1 MDRFFPLG
9 FPGPTAFYLAL
20 YVGTLIVHVIF
31 MNYVLAGVGYL
42 AVSSITRG
50 RKQETTGTVSARSVL
65 TDWMPFAT
73 SAAITAGV
81 APLLFVQIL
90 FKKNFY
96 TANLLLFHRW
106 MAILPVLIVGFYL
119 LYLLKSKWIARQS
132 TLALA
137 TISMGALAC
146 FAFTGLSWTENHLL
160 STDTGSWPGL
170 YESGSMV
177 YSHPQL
183 LPRLGL
189 WAVGAI
195 PTMCLLVGWQLCV
208 AQRRGRVIAAS
219 QTRILSRLAL
229 LGMFLSGICGWL
241 YWLRMSEHAR
251 QAITGPLAGPFLIAA
266 IIGLAIQIVGW
277 VDQGRQQ
284 IFCRRALS
292 AITLGIALT
301 VTCMSVVREAI
312 RLSAIDLTPLYPQ
325 HADAAA
331 KGGLIVFLG
340 FLVVNAILIAWC
352 LRLVSPRGDRIHSA
366 SGPA

>member
-9 FPGPTAFYLAL
+9 FPGPTAFYLAI
-20 YVGTLIVHVIF
+20 YVGTLIIHVVF
-31 MNYVLAGVGYL
+31 MNYVLAGIGYL
-42 AVSSITRG
+42 AVSSIARG
-50 RKQETTGTVSARSVL
+50 KKLETPGAMSARSIL
-65 TDWMPFAT
+65 TDWMTFAT

-90 FKKNFY
+90 YKKNFY

-119 LYLLKSKWIARQS
+119 LYLLKTKWIARQS

-160 STDTGSWPGL
+160 STDTGSWSGL

-208 AQRRGRVIAAS
+208 AQRRGQVIAVS
-219 QTRILSRLAL
+219 QTRMLSRLAIW
-229 LGMFLSGICGWL
+229 GMILSGTCGWL
-241 YWLRMSEHAR
+241 YWLRMNEHAR
-251 QAITGPLAGPFLIAA
+251 QAITGPLARPFLICA

-284 IFCRRALS
+284 MFCRRSLW
-292 AITLGIALT
+292 AITLGVALT

-312 RLSAIDLTPLYPQ
+312 RLAATDLEPLYPQ
-325 HADAAA
+325 HAEAAG
-331 KGGLIVFLG
+331 KGGMIVFFV
-340 FLVVNAILIAWC
+340 FLIANAILIAWC
-352 LRLVSPRGDRIHSA
+352 LRLVSPRGNRAHST

>member
-1 MDRFFPLG
+1 MDRFFPIG

-20 YVGTLIVHVIF
+20 YVGTLIIHVIF
-31 MNYVLAGVGYL
+31 MNYVLAGVGFL
-42 AVSSITRG
+42 AVSSISRRRTT
-50 RKQETTGTVSARSVL
+50 ETPGTVSARSVL

-90 FKKNFY
+90 YKKNFY

-119 LYLLKSKWIARQS
+119 LYLLKSKWIVRQS
-132 TLALA
+132 KLALA
-137 TISMGALAC
+137 TISVGALAC

-183 LPRLGL
+183 IPRLGL

-195 PTMCLLVGWQLCV
+195 PTMCLLVGWQLCI
-208 AQRRGRVIAAS
+208 AQRRGRAIAAS
-219 QTRILSRLAL
+219 QTRILSRLAF
-229 LGMFLSGICGWL
+229 LGMLLSGLCGWL
-241 YWLRMSEHAR
+241 YWLRMDEQAR

-266 IIGLAIQIVGW
+266 IIGLAIQVVGW
-277 VDQGRQQ
+277 IDQGRQPM
-284 IFCRRALS
+284 FCRRALL
-292 AITLGIALT
+292 AITLGVAMT

-312 RLSAIDLTPLYPQ
+312 RLAAIDLAPLYPQ
-325 HADAAA
+325 HADAAG
-331 KGGLIVFLG
+331 KGGMIVFFG
-340 FLVVNAILIAWC
+340 FLVLNAILIAWC
-352 LRLVSPRGDRIHSA
+352 LRLTSHRGISVEEVN
-366 SGPA
+366 P